1 MVDVGGEE
9 LRVGQ
14 RDAFGKAEEEDPAG
28 DLTKGVLNLWK
39 VARSGL
45 EIVFRDVH
53 EIFGVL
59 HGLLEELKAHLHGSK
74 VIFGDVFLWS
84 FS

>member
-9 LRVGQ
+9 LSVGQ
-14 RDAFGKAEEEDPAG
+14 RDAFSKSEEEDAAG
-28 DLTKGVLNLWK
+28 DLTKGVLNLWQ

-53 EIFGVL
+53 EVFGVL
-59 HGLLEELKAHLHGSK
+59 HGLLEELKAHLYGTQ
-74 VIFGDVFLWS
+74 VIFRDVFLGS
-84 FS
+84 FP